1 MTANWAWP
9 TKNWLSGRGLLTE
22 WQAEWVWLADCF
34 EREAIFFLSTL
45 FPPPFQVLIDIT
57 GPVFWM
63 HWQNVCYVTN
73 CFLLYFGVIFLLF
86 ISDRFF
92 FISLE
97 VKLYINIDNIQK
109 IFIFL
114 ILLWFKFFF
123 FICVWKQKNFQVLFF
138 FLANSSELY

>member
-1 MTANWAWP
+1 MNDSQLGVAYQ
-9 TKNWLSGRGLLTE
+9 KLTE
-22 WQAEWVWLADCF
+22 WARLINWVTGWVAVACWLLWK
-34 EREAIFFLSTL
+34 RGNIFLINP
-45 FPPPFQVLIDIT
+45 FPSPFPSVNWHST

-97 VKLYINIDNIQK
+97 VKLYINIDYQK
-109 IFIFL
+109 VSIFL

-123 FICVWKQKNFQVLFF
+123 FICVWKEKNFEVLIIRPI
-138 FLANSSELY
+138 